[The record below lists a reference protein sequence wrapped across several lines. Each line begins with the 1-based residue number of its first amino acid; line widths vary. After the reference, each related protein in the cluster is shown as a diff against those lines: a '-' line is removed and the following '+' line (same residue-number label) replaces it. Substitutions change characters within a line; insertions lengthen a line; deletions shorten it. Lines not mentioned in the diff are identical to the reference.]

1 MENLA
6 FTLAILKNVRTFVV
20 QQSFLQNSYVFF
32 YVHTAYILNT
42 YRRSYTRVFICHIAV
57 KRLLQT
63 GVCFS
68 SFFYSDNFIS
78 CNNQM
83 KVI

>member
-32 YVHTAYILNT
+32 YVHTAYIFK
-42 YRRSYTRVFICHIAV
+42 YI
-57 KRLLQT
+57 
-63 GVCFS
+63 
-68 SFFYSDNFIS
+68 
-78 CNNQM
+78 
-83 KVI
+83 